1 MSMQLDLGIP
11 TDRFAESRTV
21 ITGGPQT
28 GKTTMAASAPGSVPI
43 FATDD
48 LIGEFEWSE
57 LSLEVSKRFDRPS
70 PWLIEGVA
78 AVRAVRKWMVNNE
91 GGTPCDLFVYL
102 EQPVAER
109 TPGQV
114 AMAKGVATI
123 FAGIRDDLLERGV
136 CILTTP
142 EALRPVNE
150 LWA

>member
-1 MSMQLDLGIP
+1 MAELDLGIP
-11 TDRFAESRTV
+11 TDRLHECRTV
-21 ITGGPQT
+21 ITGGPRT
-28 GKTTMAASAPGSVPI
+28 GKTTLAASVPGPV

-57 LSLEVSKRFDRPS
+57 LSLEVSKRLDLPS

-91 GGTPCDLFVYL
+91 RGTPCDVFVYL
-102 EQPVAER
+102 DQPVADR
-109 TPGQV
+109 TPGQA

-123 FAGIRDDLLERGV
+123 FAGIRDELVERGV

-142 EALRPVNE
+142 GALRQ
-150 LWA
+150 